1 MDEGGVESEYVVIER
16 CRGSRFWIDGF
27 AVYSCGVQ
35 VLGVETSAGV
45 IVIVVRVIAISL
57 KTLLVSSVGLLGV
70 LIVLE
75 VAVVVV
81 VVVGVVVVTVV
92 AVAAADMVAVLLLI
106 F

>member
-1 MDEGGVESEYVVIER
+1 MNLFPHWS
-16 CRGSRFWIDGF
+16 SREIFPDSTAAALVCAGIH
-27 AVYSCGVQ
+27 
-35 VLGVETSAGV
+35 SACSLAFHPFCS
-45 IVIVVRVIAISL
+45 RSL
-57 KTLLVSSVGLLGV
+57 KSTAHKSPLLVSSVGLLGV